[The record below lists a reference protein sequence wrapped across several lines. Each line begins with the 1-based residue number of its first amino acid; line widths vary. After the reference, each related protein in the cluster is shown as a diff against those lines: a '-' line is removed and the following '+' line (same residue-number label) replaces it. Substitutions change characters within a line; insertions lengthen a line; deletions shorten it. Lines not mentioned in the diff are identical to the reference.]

1 MDSKATAQLGENRM
15 VSWSGHPE
23 DLLGPLSRAERNAAP
38 SILYGRG
45 RRELLATAPRVAVVG
60 SRRASGDGLA
70 RASEIAEELVD
81 AGVVVV
87 SGLALGIDTVAHQT
101 AIDCGG
107 STIAV
112 LATGLE
118 QYATSRNRKLQ
129 DKIGTDHLLLSQFS
143 GGTTVHR
150 SHFPRRN
157 KIMALVADATI
168 IVEAQEKSG
177 TIHQGWEAIRL
188 GKPVLFPEFFA
199 TKAPTW
205 TKEMIDYG
213 ATVLGSKTLE
223 LVMDEL
229 PYRSTESFA
238 F

>member
-1 MDSKATAQLGENRM
+1 MT
-15 VSWSGHPE
+15 SWSDHPE
-23 DLLGPLSRAERNAAP
+23 DLLGPLSRAERDAAP
-38 SILYGRG
+38 SILYCRG
-45 RRELLATAPRVAVVG
+45 RKELLATAPRVAVVG

-70 RASEIAEELVD
+70 RAAEIAEELVD
-81 AGVVVV
+81 ADVVVV

-118 QYATSRNRKLQ
+118 QYATSRNRELQ
-129 DKIGTDHLLLSQFS
+129 DKIGADHLLMSQFPE
-143 GGTTVHR
+143 GTTVHR
-150 SHFPRRN
+150 SNFPRRN
-157 KIMALVADATI
+157 KVMALVADATI

-188 GKPVLFPEFFA
+188 GKPVLFPDFFA
-199 TKAPTW
+199 TSAPTW
-205 TKEMIDYG
+205 ARKMIDYG
-213 ATVLGSKTLE
+213 ATVLEPNTLE
-223 LVMDEL
+223 LVMDDL
-229 PYRSTESFA
+229 PYRSPDSFV